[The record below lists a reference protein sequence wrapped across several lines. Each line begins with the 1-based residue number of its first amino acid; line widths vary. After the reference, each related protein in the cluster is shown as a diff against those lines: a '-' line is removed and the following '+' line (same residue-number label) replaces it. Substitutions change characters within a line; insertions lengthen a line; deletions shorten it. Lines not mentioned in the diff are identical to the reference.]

1 MEEALDLSSDRI
13 LNVWMSIKDVP
24 YIPIDRCSIYLFIGV
39 SLNKTNQNSIPV
51 TVRSPKIT
59 CHPFAIIIVVHTCSR
74 LPKYK
79 LTKILIL
86 PMNLN

>member
-24 YIPIDRCSIYLFIGV
+24 YIPIDRCSIYLCIGV
-39 SLNKTNQNSIPV
+39 SLNKTNQTV